1 RGRALVSSRVRK
13 LCQDPWLPHICPGF
27 QSFRIEASI
36 GWTILTG
43 SRERVLRFLLRQALL
58 QVPFALL
65 LEALRVVLISSR
77 PRVGAGRP
85 SWPRCTHPN
94 PSFPKPFHGR
104 SGSRLVAMFSA
115 FHFSLSLV

>member
-1 RGRALVSSRVRK
+1 M
-13 LCQDPWLPHICPGF
+13 
-27 QSFRIEASI
+27 EASI
-36 GWTILTG
+36 GSTILRA
-43 SRERVLRFLLRQALL
+43 SRQLVLQFLLRRALL

-77 PRVGAGRP
+77 PRVGGDRP

-104 SGSRLVAMFSA
+104 SGSRIAAMLSA
-115 FHFSLSLV
+115 RQSSPSPVLLRVLGIL